1 MKLNIEFEE
10 LVDAY
15 EDSNVTH
22 LYFIDTK
29 NNEIIFVNEAID
41 DDASEK
47 LEELEDERYLYIPPR
62 LPQDEFSI
70 MEMFVYTIGDFDLA
84 EKFHGVLEGEK
95 PFRNFK
101 DLLYNYPELREKW
114 FEYKH
119 NTIKNETINWLCEN
133 DIEIENQEIIPK
145 IEIRELNGEELK
157 DLPEE
162 IKGFGP
168 FACLKCHNKTG
179 IKARWF
185 TLNVTPENRLIEK
198 ETRRIM
204 KEKFDINHHGN
215 FGGGEQEFLTAAKC
229 PKCGSEEIFWDF

>member
-1 MKLNIEFEE
+1 MKINIEFEE
-10 LVDAY
+10 LVDACENTDVNHVY
-15 EDSNVTH
+15 
-22 LYFIDTK
+22 YIDMK

-62 LPQDEFSI
+62 LPQHDFYI
-70 MEMFVYTIGDFDLA
+70 MEMFIYTIVDFDLA
-84 EKFHGVLEGEK
+84 EKFHGVLEGKK

-101 DLLYNYPELREKW
+101 DLLYDYPELKEQW

-133 DIEIENQEIIPK
+133 DIEIENQRIIPK
-145 IEIRELNGEELK
+145 IEIRELNREELK

-162 IKGFGP
+162 IKGFSP

-179 IKARWF
+179 ITARWF
-185 TLNVTPENRLIEK
+185 TLNITPENRLIEK
-198 ETRRIM
+198 EAQKIM
-204 KEKFDINHHGN
+204 KEKFDIGHHSN
-215 FGGGEQEFLTAAKC
+215 FSGGEQEFLTAAKC

>member
-1 MKLNIEFEE
+1 MKLNIDFED
-10 LVDAY
+10 LVDVY
-15 EDSNVTH
+15 EDSNATH

-47 LEELEDERYLYIPPR
+47 LEELEDERYFYIPPR
-62 LPQDEFSI
+62 LPQDEFYI
-70 MEMFVYTIGDFDLA
+70 MEMFVYTIEDFDLA
-84 EKFHGVLEGEK
+84 EKFHGVLEGKK

-101 DLLYNYPELREKW
+101 DLLYDYPELRERW

-145 IEIRELNGEELK
+145 IEIRELNREELK

-185 TLNVTPENRLIEK
+185 TLNVTPENRLVEIE
-198 ETRRIM
+198 TQRIM